1 MPGPAHDLLMTNA
14 TVVLADRVIERGW
27 VAVAGGRIV
36 EIGEG
41 GAPET
46 GIDLQ
51 GDLLA
56 PGLVE
61 LHTDHLEA
69 HVIPR
74 PKVHWDPLAAVV
86 SYDAQLAT
94 SGITTVLD
102 SLRIWR
108 EETVE
113 EAGRSDVLSAAITTA
128 RDAGLLRADH
138 FLHLR
143 CELPMPWV
151 VEETA
156 KLADRPDVRLISM
169 MDHTPGQ
176 RQFRDLEKLRT
187 YYRGKQSS
195 LTDAELEQL
204 LEVRREYHLAHAQSN
219 RDQLIEIARRRA
231 IPLASHDDTL
241 MAHVEEA
248 IRDQVAIA
256 EFPTTMEAA
265 EALHGAGIK
274 VLMGAPNLVRGGSHS
289 GNIATADLAA
299 AGFLDALSSDY
310 VPASLLPAALRLPDT
325 NSRIDLAA
333 AIRTVTKNP
342 AEAVGLLDRGAI
354 EVGKRADLV
363 RIHVKAAV
371 PIARAVWRAGERV
384 A

>member
-1 MPGPAHDLLMTNA
+1 
-14 TVVLADRVIERGW
+14 
-27 VAVAGGRIV
+27 
-36 EIGEG
+36 
-41 GAPET
+41 
-46 GIDLQ
+46 
-51 GDLLA
+51 
-56 PGLVE
+56 
-61 LHTDHLEA
+61 
-69 HVIPR
+69 
-74 PKVHWDPLAAVV
+74 
-86 SYDAQLAT
+86 
-94 SGITTVLD
+94 
-102 SLRIWR
+102 
-108 EETVE
+108 
-113 EAGRSDVLSAAITTA
+113 
-128 RDAGLLRADH
+128 
-138 FLHLR
+138 
-143 CELPMPWV
+143 
-151 VEETA
+151 
-156 KLADRPDVRLISM
+156 
-169 MDHTPGQ
+169 
-176 RQFRDLEKLRT
+176 
-187 YYRGKQSS
+187 
-195 LTDAELEQL
+195 
-204 LEVRREYHLAHAQSN
+204 
-219 RDQLIEIARRRA
+219 
-231 IPLASHDDTL
+231 